1 VGTVPNNG
9 AAICWLA
16 VNSAGTRLYTSET
29 ESATITVYDLTAATN
44 PVQLQQLTLAN
55 GAATVSNL
63 AFDPTGAYLYALVAR
78 SIHVLPVDGNGLI
91 SDTLAAVTIPGPL
104 SEKPLGLAVVRK

>member
-1 VGTVPNNG
+1 MGTVPNNG

-29 ESATITVYDLTAATN
+29 RALRLQFTISL
-44 PVQLQQLTLAN
+44 PRQIPSQLQRLTLAN

-91 SDTLAAVTIPGPL
+91 AIRLPRSRFRVLCQKNRSAWQ
-104 SEKPLGLAVVRK
+104 